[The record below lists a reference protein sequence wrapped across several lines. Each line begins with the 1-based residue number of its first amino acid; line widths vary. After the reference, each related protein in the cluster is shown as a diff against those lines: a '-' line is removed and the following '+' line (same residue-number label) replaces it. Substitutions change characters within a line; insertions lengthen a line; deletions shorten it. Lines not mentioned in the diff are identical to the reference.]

1 MATPRSS
8 QLSAVSGFGSGGFGT
23 FATGFGGFGAPAP
36 LADIGG
42 FGGFGSPGGFGG
54 FGTPSGF
61 GASFSGSPGFGG
73 PGAGFG
79 FGGVAAASGVQPL
92 SQILD
97 YPYFLH
103 SVRDSYNSFIDEI
116 ATVCKSKCLDEFYC
130 TKIIYWD
137 LLNLSKSVLPDL
149 PKDADLATKEEAARE
164 TVEKYAKILFQ
175 DIRQRI
181 TTNVLLKC
189 YNFYLVP
196 METDLWGKLQG
207 KVTSL
212 SDEKIEELFE
222 VLATTEKLKDQ
233 EVSVKNMQIKFKE
246 QEKDF
251 MTAAHK
257 FANPQI
263 LAV

>member
-1 MATPRSS
+1 MTR
-8 QLSAVSGFGSGGFGT
+8 
-23 FATGFGGFGAPAP
+23 
-36 LADIGG
+36 
-42 FGGFGSPGGFGG
+42 
-54 FGTPSGF
+54 
-61 GASFSGSPGFGG
+61 
-73 PGAGFG
+73 
-79 FGGVAAASGVQPL
+79 
-92 SQILD
+92 
-97 YPYFLH
+97 
-103 SVRDSYNSFIDEI
+103 
-116 ATVCKSKCLDEFYC
+116 
-130 TKIIYWD
+130 
-137 LLNLSKSVLPDL
+137 
-149 PKDADLATKEEAARE
+149 EAARE